1 MTRSLIIVVIS
12 LLIVPAT
19 RAAGPSVK
27 DALAFEPIQANV
39 DYDRPTAAEEGQ
51 TTIKAEKEG
60 KTTAWVVRN
69 GAGEL
74 LRRFADTNADNMVDQ
89 WSYFKEGREVYRDI
103 DGNFN
108 GKADQYRW
116 FHTAGTR
123 WGIDANE
130 DGDIESWKV
139 ISPHEVAE
147 LAVTALATR
156 DARLFST
163 LVATEREINAAG
175 LGDSA
180 SSEMT
185 KSSKAAVTGFAKM
198 AGEQKSISAGSKFL
212 NFGASRPGLAP
223 AGTDGS
229 TRDVIYY
236 DNATALVETGGKPEQ
251 VYLGQLIAIDN
262 GWKLVTL
269 PQMGDDAAPTGPY
282 SFAAQTTNGNTNA
295 GGTAPSDEMQK
306 LMDELYKLEGQ
317 AESAGPDAIAK
328 LTEQRA
334 DILMRLAQI
343 SPRDAQSDWYAQ
355 LADMLS
361 AAASTSGYADG
372 VAKLDRLADQLR
384 RQKADDNTIAH
395 VQFRRIWAEY
405 GLAQREPKADV
416 AKIQANWLESLE
428 KFATDHPDSP
438 DASEAMLQLGMGNEF
453 AGETETA
460 TKWYRKLASNF
471 PDSPAGPKAAGA
483 IRRLDSIG
491 KAIPLA
497 GKSLDGSQVDLRNY
511 RGKVVVIQYWATWCG
526 PCKEDMKQLGEL
538 YAKYN
543 RNGFEII
550 GVNLDSSTDIAKNYV
565 TQQRI
570 PWKQLADGDG
580 LDGRLANE
588 LGINT
593 LPLML
598 LVDGEG
604 KVVSRSLYITE
615 VEDEIKRLLTK

>member
-1 MTRSLIIVVIS
+1 MIRSLFVLAVSILTS
-12 LLIVPAT
+12 PAT
-19 RAAGPSVK
+19 LAAGPSVK

-39 DYDRPTAAEEGQ
+39 DYERPTAADAEKA
-51 TTIKAEKEG
+51 TIKAEKEG
-60 KTTAWVVRN
+60 KATAWVVRN
-69 GAGEL
+69 GSNQL

-89 WSYFKEGREVYRDI
+89 WSYFKDGREVYRDI

-116 FHTAGTR
+116 FHMSGTR

-147 LAVTALATR
+147 LAVTALAQR

-163 LVATEREINAAG
+163 LIATEREITAAG
-175 LGDSA
+175 MGDTA
-180 SSEMT
+180 ATEMT
-185 KSSKAAVTGFAKM
+185 KSTKAAISGFAKM
-198 AGEQKSISAGSKFL
+198 ASDQKSVSSGSKFL
-212 NFGASRPGLAP
+212 NFGASRPGLVP

-236 DNATALVETGGKPEQ
+236 DNVTALVETGGKPEQ
-251 VYLGQLIAIDN
+251 VFLGQLIAIDN
-262 GWKLVTL
+262 TWKLVTL
-269 PQMGDDAAPTGPY
+269 PQLGDDAAPTGPY
-282 SFAAQTTNGNTNA
+282 SFAAQVIPGGNA
-295 GGTAPSDEMQK
+295 GGAAPSDEMQT

-317 AESAGPDAIAK
+317 AESAGPDAIGK
-328 LTEQRA
+328 LTQRRTE
-334 DILMRLAQI
+334 ILLRLAQI
-343 SPRDAQSDWYAQ
+343 SPRDQQNEWYGQ

-361 AAASTSGYADG
+361 AAVTTHGYSDG
-372 VAKLDRLADQLR
+372 IQSLDRLIDQLR
-384 RQKADDNTIAH
+384 RQKADDDTIAH

-405 GLAQREPKADV
+405 GLAQRDPKADV
-416 AKIQANWLESLE
+416 AKNQASWLESLE
-428 KFATDHPDSP
+428 KFASDHPESP

-453 AGETETA
+453 AGETEVA
-460 TKWYRKLASNF
+460 TKWYRKLATDF
-471 PDSPAGPKAAGA
+471 PDSLAGPKAAGA

-497 GKSLDGSQVDLRNY
+497 GKSLDGSPLDLRSY
-511 RGKVVVIQYWATWCG
+511 RGKVVVVQYWATWCG
-526 PCKEDMKQLGEL
+526 PCKDDMKKLAEL

-543 RNGFEII
+543 RNGFEVI
-550 GVNLDSSTDIAKNYV
+550 GVNLDSSNDLAKAYV

-570 PWKQLADGDG
+570 PWKILADGDG

-588 LGINT
+588 MGVNT

-615 VEDEIKRLLTK
+615 VEDELKRLLTK